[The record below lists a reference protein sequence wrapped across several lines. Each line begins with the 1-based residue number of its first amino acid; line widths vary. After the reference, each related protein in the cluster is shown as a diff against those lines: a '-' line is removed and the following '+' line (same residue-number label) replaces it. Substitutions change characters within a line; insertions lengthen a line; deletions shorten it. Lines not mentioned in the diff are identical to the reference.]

1 MILNFLVY
9 TVMFNSA
16 FKKHKIK
23 ICFGLPII
31 IVVSIL
37 IFKIYSYPFKP
48 RLSSPDWIESRY
60 NGWEVEHHDLWI
72 ATIVDVV
79 GPKTVKIRNQNGEE
93 KIMDL
98 LYINALQSSEK
109 MKNLYINSLSG
120 YVGQQL
126 FVKGDSDKARFNGV
140 LIDGN
145 GENINLNLTYVP
157 GAVLDMSS
165 TAYIHDREK
174 QLVPYFANIN
184 SENRT
189 F

>member
-48 RLSSPDWIESRY
+48 RLLSPDWIESRY

-79 GPKTVKIRNQNGEE
+79 GPKTVKLEIKME
-93 KIMDL
+93 KKKLWIFS
-98 LYINALQSSEK
+98 I
-109 MKNLYINSLSG
+109 
-120 YVGQQL
+120 
-126 FVKGDSDKARFNGV
+126 
-140 LIDGN
+140 
-145 GENINLNLTYVP
+145 
-157 GAVLDMSS
+157 
-165 TAYIHDREK
+165 
-174 QLVPYFANIN
+174 
-184 SENRT
+184 
-189 F
+189 

>member
-1 MILNFLVY
+1 
-9 TVMFNSA
+9 MFNSA

-48 RLSSPDWIESRY
+48 RLLSPDWIESRY

-93 KIMDL
+93 KAGLITKFEH
-98 LYINALQSSEK
+98 AKSVRKSSQCTSIRK
-109 MKNLYINSLSG
+109 QRRVQGRAVANSFG
-120 YVGQQL
+120 
-126 FVKGDSDKARFNGV
+126 
-140 LIDGN
+140 
-145 GENINLNLTYVP
+145 
-157 GAVLDMSS
+157 
-165 TAYIHDREK
+165 
-174 QLVPYFANIN
+174 
-184 SENRT
+184 
-189 F
+189 

>member
-1 MILNFLVY
+1 
-9 TVMFNSA
+9 MFNKG

-23 ICFGLPII
+23 MYFGLPVI
-31 IVVSIL
+31 IVVLIL

-48 RLSSPDWIESRY
+48 MLLSSDWLESRY

-98 LYINALQSSEK
+98 LYINALQSSKK
-109 MKNLYINSLSG
+109 MKNFYINSLTG
-120 YVGQQL
+120 YIGEQL
-126 FVKGDSDKARFNGV
+126 FVKGNPDRARFNGV

-157 GAVLDMSS
+157 GAVIDMSS

>member
-1 MILNFLVY
+1 MVLNFLVY
-9 TVMFNSA
+9 TLMFNNA
-16 FKKHKIK
+16 FKRHKLK

-31 IVVSIL
+31 IVASVL
-37 IFKIYSYPFKP
+37 IFKIYTYPFKP
-48 RLSSPDWIESRY
+48 RLLSSDWIESRY

-72 ATIVDVV
+72 ATIVDVI
-79 GPKTVKIRNQNGEE
+79 GPKSVKIRNQKGEE

-98 LYINALQSSEK
+98 LYINALQSSGK
-109 MKNLYINSLSG
+109 MKNFYINSLSG

-126 FVKGDSDKARFNGV
+126 FVKGDPDKARFNGV

-165 TAYIHDREK
+165 TAYIHDREN